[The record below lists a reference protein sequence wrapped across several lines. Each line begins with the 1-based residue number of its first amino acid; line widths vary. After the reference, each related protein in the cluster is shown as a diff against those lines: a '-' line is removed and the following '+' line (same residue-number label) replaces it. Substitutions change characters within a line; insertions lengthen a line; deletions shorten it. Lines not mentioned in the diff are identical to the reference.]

1 MCFSKSALGT
11 SAGIIRCCSKSA
23 ICWTIISSSALRIG
37 ETVERIKIFR
47 SFMAAFSKK
56 SYFCRQK
63 SIGEQSVDVQ
73 NLVMTFRASQ
83 PVDFFFL
90 CLYRCYASVHLR
102 YTFEMTSSRTFSS
115 SLLFPIGIRIGL
127 LSCAFMVLCC

>member
-1 MCFSKSALGT
+1 MLLKICDLLDYDFFQCFTDWRNSGKN
-11 SAGIIRCCSKSA
+11 KD
-23 ICWTIISSSALRIG
+23 
-37 ETVERIKIFR
+37 
-47 SFMAAFSKK
+47 FSEFHGGVFEKAVLL
-56 SYFCRQK
+56 QAEI
-63 SIGEQSVDVQ
+63 IGEQSVDVQ